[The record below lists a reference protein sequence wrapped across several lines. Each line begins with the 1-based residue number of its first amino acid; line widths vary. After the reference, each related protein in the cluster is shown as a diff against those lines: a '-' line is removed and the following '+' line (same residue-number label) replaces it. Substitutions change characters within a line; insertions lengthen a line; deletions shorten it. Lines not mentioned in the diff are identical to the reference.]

1 MREKRRA
8 QTPGPGS
15 YQVRSDM
22 ARGGKES
29 SAFKSGTNRLA
40 SEELEQGDPGA
51 YDPHAHSDLAQ
62 TTKTSFGRSNQAG
75 VGGFGSKS
83 SRDAK
88 LGVASGGGK
97 DTPGPGS
104 YKPKTAQS
112 DTRQKM
118 PSSAFRSSSTQR
130 MKGHSEEVPGVGSY
144 NPSLSAVEPS
154 VGNGAAG
161 MRGTETRFKT
171 EASSTDDHL
180 GPGAYD
186 PATVAS
192 GMSATVKGNTKA
204 NASSGGSAAFASDV
218 TRDLPYF

>member
-62 TTKTSFGRSNQAG
+62 TTRTSFGRSNKAG
-75 VGGFGSKS
+75 TGGFGSKS

-97 DTPGPGS
+97 DTPGPGA
-104 YKPKTAQS
+104 YANAKTIGLF
-112 DTRQKM
+112 DKM

-204 NASSGGSAAFASDV
+204 NANSGGSAAFASDV